1 MSERIAAVTEA
12 DDQDFEQYL
21 CPTELIDSDHPDI
34 IDFALRTV
42 GDERDPLAKAL
53 KIFYAVRDDI
63 RYSPYTMVL
72 TREAFM
78 ASATLERGDGFC
90 ITKAILLAA
99 VGRAV
104 GLPTRLGYADV
115 RNHLATKR
123 LLEVL
128 GTDLFTYHG
137 YTEFFLDGKWVKATP
152 AFNLSLC
159 EKFHVLP
166 LDFDGHNDSIF
177 HPFDKAGRKH
187 MEYVL
192 DRGIYADVPFDDIK
206 ANFLETYPGVYD
218 EYADHAPGGDFEAE
232 AEAEN

>member
-78 ASATLERGDGFC
+78 ASATLD
-90 ITKAILLAA
+90 
-99 VGRAV
+99 V

-232 AEAEN
+232 AAAEN